1 MRTLLKAIGNPG
13 AARKQI
19 ERLAGRKLSGRE
31 KKQLFL
37 LVFLLRFLAFALPLW
52 ALLLLGVESYSIE
65 KATAR
70 LVYLLI
76 IALGYPAE
84 FTEHMSPE
92 LLVPAVTLPGL
103 QVGIIWDCV
112 GWKSVLALLSLVW
125 AVPGVE
131 NKKRLRALWLVPI
144 LLGLNV
150 VRLATTIIAGYLW
163 GGGAF
168 DLVHLTLWRYGMM
181 SIILL
186 LWVWWMKKE
195 SVLLR

>member
-1 MRTLLKAIGNPG
+1 LRALLRTIGNPE

-19 ERLAGRKLSGRE
+19 ERLAKRKLNGRE
-31 KKQLFL
+31 KKQVFL

-52 ALLLLGVESYSIE
+52 ALLLLGVESYTIE

-70 LVYLLI
+70 LVYVLI
-76 IALGYPAE
+76 TALGYPAMLIE
-84 FTEHMSPE
+84 QMSPE
-92 LLVPAVTLPGL
+92 LLVPAIRLGSL

-112 GWKSVLALLSLVW
+112 GWKSALALLSLVW

-131 NKKRLRALWLVPI
+131 NKKRMRALWLVPM

-163 GGGAF
+163 GGDVF
-168 DLVHLTLWRYGMM
+168 DIVHLTLWRYGLLG
-181 SIILL
+181 IILL
-186 LWVWWMKKE
+186 LWIWWMKKE
-195 SVLLR
+195 RVLLR